1 MLQKTKI
8 VKKKVA
14 SSKRKDELCHR
25 NKKSTT
31 MRKTVDYMDKVQEP
45 EASMKAGEPVADAYV
60 AEAPNVQMSL
70 DSVWMM
76 LHTLDTRSK
85 MWLRDRL
92 DQEIEATDD
101 LRSDQALEA
110 LLAGLPAYDEVEHD
124 DLSRLTKEDY
134 QGAIRRMSRRPMKG
148 IEKWL

>member
-1 MLQKTKI
+1 
-8 VKKKVA
+8 
-14 SSKRKDELCHR
+14 
-25 NKKSTT
+25 

>member
-1 MLQKTKI
+1 MNFATE
-8 VKKKVA
+8 
-14 SSKRKDELCHR
+14 S
-25 NKKSTT
+25 KKSTT
-31 MRKTVDYMDKVQEP
+31 MRKTVDYMEKVQEP

-60 AEAPNVQMSL
+60 AEAPNGQMSL

-101 LRSDQALEA
+101 LRSDQALET

-134 QGAIRRMSRRPMKG
+134 QGAIRQMARRPMKG